1 MNRVRTVRRT
11 HSFSLHLREQ
21 INEPLSPPT
30 DFPCNF
36 ISPSQFPAKSGLKNN
51 ERETYS
57 CAEMSQLSS
66 PSFRR
71 KHRSLDRRVGRKIRS
86 NWQVFNKE
94 NYQSFSLVTNVMNGA
109 SKHELTRTRDTCTCH
124 RHKYEKERNKK
135 KKRERVASNAVNDRN
150 CSISTCIF
158 TFLRIVDVTR
168 CRPFRASFARNRR
181 WIMFALT
188 G

>member
-109 SKHELTRTRDTCTCH
+109 SKHELTRTRNTCTCH
-124 RHKYEKERNKK
+124 RHVWTSMKKKETKK
-135 KKRERVASNAVNDRN
+135 KKENVSHRTQWMIAIVQYRRVYLRSFASLTSLVAGRFVPP
-150 CSISTCIF
+150 
-158 TFLRIVDVTR
+158 LHVIVDES
-168 CRPFRASFARNRR
+168 CSH
-181 WIMFALT
+181 
-188 G
+188 

>member
-109 SKHELTRTRDTCTCH
+109 SKHELTRTRNMCTCH
-124 RHKYEKERNKK
+124 RHVWTSMKKRETKKK
-135 KKRERVASNAVNDRN
+135 KKRTCRIERSEWSQLFNIDVYIYVPSHRWRHSLPAVS
-150 CSISTCIF
+150 CLLCT
-158 TFLRIVDVTR
+158 
-168 CRPFRASFARNRR
+168 
-181 WIMFALT
+181 
-188 G
+188 